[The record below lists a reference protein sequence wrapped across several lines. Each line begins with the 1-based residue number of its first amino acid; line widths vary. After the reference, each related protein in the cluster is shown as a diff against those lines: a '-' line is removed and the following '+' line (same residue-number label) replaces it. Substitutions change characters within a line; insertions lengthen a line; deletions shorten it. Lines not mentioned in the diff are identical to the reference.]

1 MPEDTADVGGTILDK
16 SMGFSG
22 CSGNLGIFFDILVD
36 DIPEEEPFLTTMLLA
51 LPAAVVV
58 DGACCVPWRQLMDFF
73 RDEGVVDLPDEGLCE
88 LYSLKG

>member
-58 DGACCVPWRQLMDFF
+58 GVPWRQPMDFF